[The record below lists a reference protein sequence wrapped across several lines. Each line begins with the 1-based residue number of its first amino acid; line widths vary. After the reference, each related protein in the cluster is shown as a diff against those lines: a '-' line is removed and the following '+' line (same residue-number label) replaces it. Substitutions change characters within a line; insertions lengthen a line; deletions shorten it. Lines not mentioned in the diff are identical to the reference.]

1 MKCIKSTQQ
10 GHKRGILKARIRVRD
25 EKAFRMVESGN
36 WKYCP
41 KSEYKRQHRIWDAEK
56 QMYKTPTGWVKK
68 TDSMAL
74 YGVLR
79 GKGDK

>member
-1 MKCIKSTQQ
+1 MKCIKID
-10 GHKRGILKARIRVRD
+10 KGIVRLSNTDAQRIVRKGLG
-25 EKAFRMVESGN
+25 E
-36 WKYCP
+36 YCP
-41 KSEYKRQHRIWDAEK
+41 KSEWKKTRGHVKR
-56 QMYKTPTGWVKK
+56 

>member
-10 GHKRGILKARIRVRD
+10 GHENGILNGMGRVCD
-25 EKAFRMVESGN
+25 NKAFRMVRSGD
-36 WKYCP
+36 WEYCS
-41 KSEYKRQHRIWDAEK
+41 KSEYKRSYRIWVKVK
-56 QMYKTPTGWVKK
+56 QMYQTPTGWVRR

-79 GKGDK
+79 GKGDI